1 MLSGTLIHHAHNY
14 ALFDPGFV
22 LHFIKSLH
30 VDNLISG
37 ADSLQ
42 EVERFYLKC
51 KERLAT
57 ANLNLRNF
65 VSNSGGLNYRINN
78 VTHENNSTKIL
89 VLMWNI
95 KQDTLE
101 FDFQKHMLLIQG
113 TSTKLSLIKYLYD
126 PLGLLNPYI
135 AKLKTPQELVGEWE
149 QMIED
154 TDAVV

>member
-1 MLSGTLIHHAHNY
+1 M
-14 ALFDPGFV
+14 
-22 LHFIKSLH
+22 HFIKSLH

-89 VLMWNI
+89 GLMWNI
-95 KQDTLE
+95 KQ
-101 FDFQKHMLLIQG
+101 
-113 TSTKLSLIKYLYD
+113 
-126 PLGLLNPYI
+126 
-135 AKLKTPQELVGEWE
+135 
-149 QMIED
+149 
-154 TDAVV
+154 